1 MRRTA
6 RAGHRD
12 DVMTGRVLAIDYG
25 RRRVGV
31 AISDPTGTIATGL
44 ETLLVKRTAEA
55 VNRIAAMREEWEYES
70 IIVGLPLKT
79 SGEPGPMAEEVRGFV
94 EQLKASCGVPVR
106 TVDERFSSTEAT
118 RILHQTGKHIKGNKG
133 DVDRL
138 AAELILRQYLD
149 SIPGATDGRDG

>member
-1 MRRTA
+1 
-6 RAGHRD
+6 
-12 DVMTGRVLAIDYG
+12 MTGRILAIDYG

-44 ETLLVKRTAEA
+44 ETLVVKSLADA
-55 VNRIAAMREEWEYES
+55 VERIASLRSEWEYES

-79 SGEPGPMAEEVRGFV
+79 SGEPGPMAEEVRTFV
-94 EQLKASCGVPVR
+94 EQLKDACGVPVR
-106 TVDERFSSTEAT
+106 TIDERFSSTEAT
-118 RILHQTGKHIKGNKG
+118 RILHQTGKRIKGNKG

-149 SIPGATDGRDG
+149 SIPGATGGLGG